1 METLIPLYL
10 KQVLIFAQK
19 IYNTKKNPMDTPD
32 IFPTNF
38 FSIILFVFLFI
49 YLLVRAVI
57 IVREQTAA
65 IVERLGKFNMVATSG
80 FGIIIPFI
88 DRRVAT
94 VNLRVQQLDVEI
106 ETKTKDDV
114 FVHLQ
119 VSVQY
124 KVDSTKIKEAYYSL
138 DNPRNQIAS
147 YVFDDVRAEVPK
159 LELDDVF
166 AKKEDIAIA
175 VQRNIAESMQEYG
188 YIIIKALITDI
199 NPDAKVKES
208 MNRINAAKREKEAAL
223 EEAEAKKIKIIKE
236 AEAEA
241 ESKRLAGEG
250 IAQQRLEIVRGFKE
264 SVEDFK
270 RSMNHV
276 THEEIMQFVL
286 MTQYFDTL
294 KEMGANSKNSVIL
307 TPHAPGGMKEFQEQ
321 VIQGT
326 FIGNQMKE
334 FSDSRK
340 AND

>member
-1 METLIPLYL
+1 MDQPVTIIGSLFGNIFWIFIGAL
-10 KQVLIFAQK
+10 LIFK
-19 IYNTKKNPMDTPD
+19 S
-32 IFPTNF
+32 F
-38 FSIILFVFLFI
+38 
-49 YLLVRAVI
+49 I
-57 IVREQTAA
+57 IVKEQTAVV
-65 IVERLGKFNMVATSG
+65 IERLGKFNRIASSG

-88 DRRVAT
+88 DRKAGL

-124 KVDSTKIKEAYYSL
+124 QVASSKIKEAYYSL

-166 AKKEDIAIA
+166 ARKEDIAIA
-175 VQRNIAESMQEYG
+175 VQQNIAESMSEYG
-188 YIIIKALITDI
+188 YMIVKALITDI

-208 MNRINAAKREKEAAL
+208 MNRINAAKREKEAAF
-223 EEAEAKKIKIIKE
+223 EEGEAKKIKIIKE

-241 ESKRLAGEG
+241 ESKRLSGEG

-270 RSMNHV
+270 RSMDNV

-286 MTQYFDTL
+286 MTQYFDTI
-294 KEMGANSKNSVIL
+294 KDVGANSKNSSIL
-307 TPHAPGGMKEFQEQ
+307 IPHSPGGLKEFRDQI
-321 VIQGT
+321 IQGT
-326 FIGNQMKE
+326 YIGKE
-334 FSDSRK
+334 MGDQTK
-340 AND
+340 G

>member
-1 METLIPLYL
+1 MGNQVELPFSIFGNLFWIAL
-10 KQVLIFAQK
+10 GIVLIVK
-19 IYNTKKNPMDTPD
+19 
-32 IFPTNF
+32 
-38 FSIILFVFLFI
+38 S
-49 YLLVRAVI
+49 VI
-57 IVREQTAA
+57 IVREQTAV
-65 IVERLGKFNMVATSG
+65 IIERLGKFNKVANSG
-80 FGIIIPFI
+80 FSLIIPFI
-88 DRRVAT
+88 DRKTAT

-124 KVDSTKIKEAYYSL
+124 KIAREKIREAYYSL

-147 YVFDDVRAEVPK
+147 YIFDDVRAEVPK

-166 AKKEDIAIA
+166 AKKEDIAVA
-175 VQRNIAESMQEYG
+175 VQQNIAESMSDYG

-223 EEAEAKKIKIIKE
+223 EEGEAKKIKIIKE

-241 ESKRLAGEG
+241 ESKRLSGEG

-270 RSMNHV
+270 KSMDNV

-286 MTQYFDTL
+286 MTQYFDTI
-294 KEMGANSKNSVIL
+294 KDIGVNSNSSAIL
-307 TPHAPGGMKEFQEQ
+307 MPHSPGGMKDFQDQ

-326 FIGNQMKE
+326 FIGNRMKE
-334 FSDSRK
+334 FSNSRETK
-340 AND
+340 S